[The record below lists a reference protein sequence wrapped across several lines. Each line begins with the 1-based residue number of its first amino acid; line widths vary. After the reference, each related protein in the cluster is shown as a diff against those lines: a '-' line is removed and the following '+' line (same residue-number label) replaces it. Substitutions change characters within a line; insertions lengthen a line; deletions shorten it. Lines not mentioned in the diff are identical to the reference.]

1 MTQSQLDFEGCV
13 KITSRFISCDFWSSY
28 EIAGNQMVLFSKSRI
43 STLPFLW
50 LWLIRIE
57 NLLFWWMNVF
67 WWISRNVV
75 FIKRNL
81 QYCQTKPYVG
91 IIKTNKYIY
100 KIKMK
105 RRTMSLWVSLL
116 FLVQI
121 GQNYNYLL
129 NQGFTLPNTALIVKM
144 STYPCIW
151 NNR

>member
-91 IIKTNKYIY
+91 IIKSKQTNTYTKSKWREERWAFEYHYFFLYKLDRIIIIY
-100 KIKMK
+100 WIKD
-105 RRTMSLWVSLL
+105 SLCQILL
-116 FLVQI
+116 
-121 GQNYNYLL
+121 
-129 NQGFTLPNTALIVKM
+129 
-144 STYPCIW
+144 
-151 NNR
+151 